1 MLRKQ
6 KGVALIVAL
15 MVTIIIGIIAVST
28 AGLAYRGQRSQN
40 MTHSSVVSNANA
52 YSAATKAF
60 KFIAALSPVGK
71 GKVLEPTNWDK
82 APDYDEGTDTWTIN
96 GKPVPKDDL
105 DAYFKGVDSQLD
117 KPINGSATS
126 VSDDINRLYWY
137 RYNHET
143 EGRPTGWNDC
153 KKCVYPRKTTTTSA
167 DGDDETINGALAY
180 RIEKRDFKKVNP
192 GADEDIGYWYYR
204 ITAKGEDETCTS
216 GNGVGST
223 ICPQTIVQTNV
234 AVIGVKN

>member
-71 GKVLEPTNWDK
+71 GKVLEPTAWNK
-82 APDYDEGTDTWTIN
+82 APQYDKGNDQWIIN
-96 GKPVPKDDL
+96 GHDVKQSHL
-105 DAYFKGVDSQLD
+105 NAYFKGVDTQLD
-117 KPINGSATS
+117 KPIDGSAAN
-126 VSDDINRLYWY
+126 VNEDVDRLYWY
-137 RYNHET
+137 RYNYKT
-143 EGRPTGWNDC
+143 DGRPTGWNDC
-153 KKCVYPRKTTTTSA
+153 EKCVYPRQVTTQKP

-216 GNGVGST
+216 GKGAAST

>member
-6 KGVALIVAL
+6 NGVALIVAL

-40 MTHSSVVSNANA
+40 MAHSSVVSNANA

-60 KFIAALSPVGK
+60 KFIAALSPVAK
-71 GKVLEPTNWDK
+71 GKVLEPTDWDK
-82 APDYDEGTDTWTIN
+82 SPEYDEGNDKWKIN
-96 GKPVPKDDL
+96 TKDVSSKDL
-105 DAYFKGVDSQLD
+105 VSYFKGVDSQLD
-117 KPINGSATS
+117 KPIDGSAS
-126 VSDDINRLYWY
+126 NVIDDVNRLYWY
-137 RYNHET
+137 RYNHQT
-143 EGRPTGWNDC
+143 QGRPTGWNDC
-153 KKCVYPRKTTTTSA
+153 EKCVYPRQDTAA
-167 DGDDETINGALAY
+167 DGRGPLAY

-204 ITAKGEDETCTS
+204 ITAKGEDETCIS
-216 GNGVGST
+216 GVGAAST